1 MYDKRVE
8 DFFMVCYKGVAEIG
22 LASVLKMWLGER
34 RFMEVEVENV
44 KVTIKLKITPAKR
57 RGN

>member
-1 MYDKRVE
+1 MLQ
-8 DFFMVCYKGVAEIG
+8 GVAEIG
-22 LASVLKMWLGER
+22 LASVLKMWLRER

-57 RGN
+57 RSN

>member
-1 MYDKRVE
+1 MLQ
-8 DFFMVCYKGVAEIG
+8 GVAEIG

-34 RFMEVEVENV
+34 RFMEVEIENV

-57 RGN
+57 RSN